1 MAKLKLAGRLSEV
14 VASVTL
20 AIDAKAKALK
30 SQGADLCNFTVG
42 EPDFETPS
50 HIREA
55 AKKALDEGKTKYG
68 PASGDPALKA
78 AVAAKLKNENGLDY
92 SSDNI
97 IITNGGKQSLFNCIL
112 AMIEKDD
119 EVIIPA
125 PYWLSYPEMV
135 RMAGGR
141 PVVLPTLAAAR
152 FKITAQQL
160 RAAISPKTKILI
172 LNSPSNPTGMVYSK
186 KELQEIATVVVE
198 KDIWVLSDEIY
209 EKLIYEGR
217 QFSIGS
223 LGSEIFS
230 HTIISNGFAKAFSMT
245 GWRVGY
251 LAGPAELIKAT
262 TKIQSHSTS
271 NVCTFAQ
278 AGALAALSGSQD
290 PIEKMRSAFRERRDL
305 ACQLFDRVPL
315 LSYQKPDG
323 AFYLFVDISKTGLKS
338 LEFCE
343 RLLEEQKVALVPGIA
358 FGDDNHVRISYAT
371 DLSTIKKG
379 VERIGKFI
387 DNLR

>member
-290 PIEKMRSAFRERRDL
+290 
-305 ACQLFDRVPL
+305 
-315 LSYQKPDG
+315 
-323 AFYLFVDISKTGLKS
+323 
-338 LEFCE
+338 
-343 RLLEEQKVALVPGIA
+343 
-358 FGDDNHVRISYAT
+358 
-371 DLSTIKKG
+371 
-379 VERIGKFI
+379 
-387 DNLR
+387 